1 MNYDDWKLA
10 TPESEM
16 NLQHYSIVVS
26 FKIHENDEEYVRRNL
41 GLTFPCNSIDVYDEG
56 REMLR
61 VECEF
66 TDEYEESSL
75 VDSVKDAMYEWVSEI
90 GVGHSDIEVSYD

>member
-1 MNYDDWKLA
+1 MNYDDWKSA

-16 NLQHYSIVVS
+16 NLRHYSIVVS
-26 FKIHENDEEYVRRNL
+26 FSFHQNDEEYVRRNL
-41 GLTFPCNSIDVYDEG
+41 GLTFPCNSISVYVG
-56 REMLR
+56 GGEMLK

-75 VDSVKDAMYEWVSEI
+75 VDSVKDAMYEWVSEV